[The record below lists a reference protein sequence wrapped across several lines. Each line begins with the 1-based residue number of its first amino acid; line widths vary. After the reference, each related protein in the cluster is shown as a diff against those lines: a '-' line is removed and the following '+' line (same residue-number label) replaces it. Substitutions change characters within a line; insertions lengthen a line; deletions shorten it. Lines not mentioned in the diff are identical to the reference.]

1 MSKLSSNKL
10 QEYNNNG
17 YLAPI
22 DVLTKDEVIEIRK
35 EIEFIEAKLPDQI
48 EKSVSKEIQLS
59 EIAGIL
65 EEQRNEGTS

>member
-35 EIEFIEAKLPDQI
+35 EIEIQK
-48 EKSVSKEIQLS
+48 EKQD
-59 EIAGIL
+59 
-65 EEQRNEGTS
+65 